1 MVHPSETGIDYIWE
15 KFSNMFIS
23 AHTMRLW
30 NEAARIT
37 RAMAHRLSGG
47 NEGKRETAIFASAM
61 LEKIN
66 DLKNRAPFLN
76 FDTEE
81 DYFKKLL

>member
-37 RAMAHRLSGG
+37 RAMAHRLSGV

-66 DLKNRAPFLN
+66 DLKNRAPFLSL
-76 FDTEE
+76 DTEE